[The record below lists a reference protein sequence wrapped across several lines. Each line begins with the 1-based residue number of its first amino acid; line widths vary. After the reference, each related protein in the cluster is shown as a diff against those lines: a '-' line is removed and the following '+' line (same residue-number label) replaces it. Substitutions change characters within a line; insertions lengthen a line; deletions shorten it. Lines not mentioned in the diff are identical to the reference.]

1 MNVKSKYYMEV
12 NSIFELDQAIRN
24 QMITKEKIMVL
35 GSGSNIL
42 FTKDY
47 PGTILKIN
55 IRGIQIV
62 CEEDEYVFVKIGAGE
77 DWSFFVEYAVSKGW
91 GGIEN
96 LAMIPG
102 TVGAAPVQN
111 IAGYGHN
118 LHESL
123 SSVNATIFSTGEKKI
138 FLAEQCKFGYRTSI
152 FKEDMLGKC
161 AITDI
166 TLKLNK
172 KPDINISYKSRYESV
187 EEELAKNKIPPYR
200 IEDVYQAVVNI
211 RKRKLPDIKEV
222 GTIGSVF
229 KNPLITWDQLDAIK
243 KICPDIHYYPQEHLI
258 YKNVTND
265 NPDKKGR
272 VKIPAAWLIE
282 ELGWGGKIIGN
293 CAIWKTQPLNIV
305 NLGHATPEEY
315 LSVIKR
321 VKDAVY
327 EKYSIDL
334 ETEVVIV

>member
-24 QMITKEKIMVL
+24 QMITEEKIMVL

-187 EEELAKNKIPPYR
+187 
-200 IEDVYQAVVNI
+200 
-211 RKRKLPDIKEV
+211 
-222 GTIGSVF
+222 
-229 KNPLITWDQLDAIK
+229 
-243 KICPDIHYYPQEHLI
+243 
-258 YKNVTND
+258 
-265 NPDKKGR
+265 
-272 VKIPAAWLIE
+272 
-282 ELGWGGKIIGN
+282 
-293 CAIWKTQPLNIV
+293 
-305 NLGHATPEEY
+305 
-315 LSVIKR
+315 
-321 VKDAVY
+321 
-327 EKYSIDL
+327 
-334 ETEVVIV
+334 